1 MRPSDFSTE
10 QGRPTLTCAS
20 KRARKY
26 QLCELHNQV
35 PSESKG
41 IRKEGIK
48 IIQVMENYDIEAV
61 EMEVATHDQIL
72 EIFLANSIC

>member
-1 MRPSDFSTE
+1 MLQRG
-10 QGRPTLTCAS
+10 QH
-20 KRARKY
+20 KY

-48 IIQVMENYDIEAV
+48 IIQVTENYDIEAV
-61 EMEVATHDQIL
+61 KMEVATHDQIL